1 MDNNDIVYEL
11 TEQWDELIIIG
22 KCFDGEDELFNTDY
36 FAECMRETFH
46 YFFDGKERAEQL
58 TKAEI
63 VLYGYIFAYTKLPVE
78 FINENSED
86 FEKSQLAADVL
97 AHAILG
103 EKEEYIFGTK
113 LRQTIYNDESFVEYE
128 YDITTDDMGRI
139 TELSADEGAMRVKRL
154 ISFLILVSTVSSSLS
169 SSSFSIQASASA

>member
-1 MDNNDIVYEL
+1 MDNNEIVYEL
-11 TEQWDELIIIG
+11 TGQWDELIEMG
-22 KCFDGEDELFNTDY
+22 KCFDGEDELFDTDY
-36 FAECMRETFH
+36 FAECMRDTFH

-103 EKEEYIFGTK
+103 ERNEYISGTK
-113 LRQTIYNDESFVEYE
+113 LKQTIYNGKSFVAYE
-128 YDITTDDMGRI
+128 YDITTDDMGKF
-139 TELSADEGAMRVKRL
+139 TERSVDEIKEEL
-154 ISFLILVSTVSSSLS
+154 E
-169 SSSFSIQASASA
+169 

>member
-1 MDNNDIVYEL
+1 
-11 TEQWDELIIIG
+11 
-22 KCFDGEDELFNTDY
+22 
-36 FAECMRETFH
+36 RETFH

-63 VLYGYIFAYTKLPVE
+63 ALYGYIFAYTKLPVE

-103 EKEEYIFGTK
+103 ERNEYISGTK
-113 LRQTIYNDESFVEYE
+113 LKQTIYNGKSFVEYE
-128 YDITTDDMGRI
+128 YDITTDDMGKF
-139 TELSADEGAMRVKRL
+139 TERSVDEIKEEL
-154 ISFLILVSTVSSSLS
+154 E
-169 SSSFSIQASASA
+169 

>member
-1 MDNNDIVYEL
+1 MDNNEIVYDL

-22 KCFDGEDELFNTDY
+22 KCFDGEDELFDTDY
-36 FAECMRETFH
+36 FAECMRETFN

-128 YDITTDDMGRI
+128 YDTTTDDMGRI
-139 TELSADEGAMRVKRL
+139 AELSADEFKEEL
-154 ISFLILVSTVSSSLS
+154 E
-169 SSSFSIQASASA
+169 

>member
-1 MDNNDIVYEL
+1 MNNNEIVYEL

-22 KCFDGEDELFNTDY
+22 KCFDGEDELFDTDY

-103 EKEEYIFGTK
+103 EKNEYISGTK
-113 LRQTIYNDESFVEYE
+113 LKQTIYNGKSFVEYE
-128 YDITTDDMGRI
+128 YDITTDDMGKF
-139 TELSADEGAMRVKRL
+139 TELSADEFKEEL
-154 ISFLILVSTVSSSLS
+154 E
-169 SSSFSIQASASA
+169 